1 MIIPTGIYLSKVN
14 NGNTRTMFKICPKS
28 TIKIAERPLWC
39 FHCCLGKGK
48 RQLALAGLDC
58 YLKVLPGNIDFDF
71 LIVKSGSK
79 NLRNNFLQD
88 ILENTDI
95 RLDTLFILSLVHD
108 VIKVCRNRWIEVKVD
123 NNSTESKFGVNM
135 RNMFKEFNIIYF
147 RPFHICTLLA

>member
-1 MIIPTGIYLSKVN
+1 MVFPLLS
-14 NGNTRTMFKICPKS
+14 RKS
-28 TIKIAERPLWC
+28 
-39 FHCCLGKGK
+39 K

-58 YLKVLPGNIDFDF
+58 YLKVPPGNIDFDF

-108 VIKVCRNRWIEVKVD
+108 IIKV
-123 NNSTESKFGVNM
+123 
-135 RNMFKEFNIIYF
+135 Y
-147 RPFHICTLLA
+147 

>member
-1 MIIPTGIYLSKVN
+1 MISPTGIYLSKVN
-14 NGNTRTMFKICPKS
+14 NGNTRTMFKICPML

-39 FHCCLGKGK
+39 CHCCLGKSK

-58 YLKVLPGNIDFDF
+58 YLKVPPGNIDFDF

-79 NLRNNFLQD
+79 NLCNNFLQD

-108 VIKVCRNRWIEVKVD
+108 VIKVCRNRWIEV
-123 NNSTESKFGVNM
+123 
-135 RNMFKEFNIIYF
+135 
-147 RPFHICTLLA
+147 